1 MHASYESLSEKT
13 DVSMCLKTCVHVLV
27 FYMDHTSQGHG
38 LGKENIFMFW
48 SCFDLKVEQAYS
60 GKGERD
66 VAGS

>member
-1 MHASYESLSEKT
+1 M
-13 DVSMCLKTCVHVLV
+13 CVHALV
-27 FYMDHTSQGHG
+27 FYVDHTSQGHG
-38 LGKENIFMFW
+38 LGKENIFLFW